1 MDYVIYVMNGEVNM
15 TLLPDYYANRN
26 NGKFMK
32 WFKSVART
40 NQIVLD
46 FFDETKSRPL
56 WTLDKRHHYK
66 LLDIGAWDGSMA
78 KLLDDWIEYYPLD
91 IAKIDHPNAIQM
103 DLNEGELPFKDKYFD
118 YVIADQVIE
127 HTFFPIQICKEIHRV
142 LKDDGKAMI
151 GLPNELSLIARLSF
165 LLRGDYGIIEDQEFQ
180 HHWYFTLSNS
190 EKMLKDCGFKIIKKA
205 GRFGITHP
213 ILLKVS
219 PINFYKV
226 IKS

>member
-1 MDYVIYVMNGEVNM
+1 M
-15 TLLPDYYANRN
+15 TNFLPDYYANRN

-40 NQIVLD
+40 NKIVLD
-46 FFDETKSRPL
+46 FFAQN
-56 WTLDKRHHYK
+56 LDISKGK

-78 KLLDDWIEYYPLD
+78 NLLPKEVEYYPLD
-91 IAKIDHPNAIQM
+91 VYPIDHPNAVICN
-103 DLNEGELPFKDKYFD
+103 LNDGKLPFKDKTFD

-127 HTFFPIQICKEIHRV
+127 HTFYPIEITKEIFRV
-142 LKDDGKAMI
+142 LKDDGVAMI
-151 GLPNELSLIARLSF
+151 GLPNELSLMARISF
-165 LLRGDYGIIEDQEFQ
+165 MLRGDYGSVEEQEFQ

-190 EKMLKDCGFKIIKKA
+190 EKMLTDCGFKIIKKT

-213 ILLKVS
+213 SLLKIS

-226 IKS
+226 VKKRILSDEARI